1 MNYMRSYEKLIVKG
15 VKFKSGREKIWSYSL
30 TKKLV
35 ENVKIVMELWVIG
48 LKNIYSIN
56 MT

>member
-1 MNYMRSYEKLIVKG
+1 MNYMRSYEKLIVQG
-15 VKFKSGREKIWSYSL
+15 VKFKSGREKILSYSL

-35 ENVKIVMELWVIG
+35 ENVKIVLELWVIG